1 MAKGNFFDLYQTS
14 KTRVCVTVGMMTT
27 GYDCPDLLNV
37 CLMRPIFRQPIL
49 FRLKDEEQGNVLANK
64 EVLKDKSLIENIEPE
79 KLQKSKFKL
88 FDFFAN
94 CEFFEEKFKYDE
106 VIKLPPKGSTGEGT
120 GGGGYVSSDDYD
132 STSPDPLKSMR
143 VNEIGAEGMKIDR
156 MYFDKFEDK
165 VKEDIQIQE
174 MVLQKDFEAIEQ
186 YILQYF

>member
-1 MAKGNFFDLYQTS
+1 MDFAMQVTSWIPDAQQYTINFTNNRLGGKGNFFDLYQTS

-88 FDFFAN
+88 LTFSLTAN
-94 CEFFEEKFKYDE
+94 
-106 VIKLPPKGSTGEGT
+106 S
-120 GGGGYVSSDDYD
+120 
-132 STSPDPLKSMR
+132 LKKNSNMTR
-143 VNEIGAEGMKIDR
+143 
-156 MYFDKFEDK
+156 
-165 VKEDIQIQE
+165 
-174 MVLQKDFEAIEQ
+174 
-186 YILQYF
+186 